1 MTGIIMDGKALAEE
15 VKARVRIEVNRSIKD
30 GIRPTL
36 ATILVG
42 DDPASISYV
51 KAKHKSCEDVGI
63 RSQNYHLPKE
73 SSEDD
78 ILRLIESLNKAKDI
92 HGILVQ
98 LPLPSHIDPYKVI
111 EKIDPV
117 KDVDGLHPENL
128 GKLFHKK
135 GDLIPCTP
143 KGIMALLKKYN
154 IEVRGKNAVIVN
166 RSNLVGKPLY
176 HLLVNDDAT
185 VTICHTKTRN
195 IVEHMRNADIL
206 VTAVGRRPE
215 FVVTSDMVKE
225 GAIVIDVGM
234 NRIEGKLCGDVDFNS
249 VIEKVSYITPV
260 PGGVGPMTVAM
271 LLENTLIA
279 MNLQTRKGF

>member
-15 VKARVRIEVNRSIKD
+15 VKARVRIEVNKLIKS
-30 GIRPTL
+30 GIKPTL

-51 KAKHKSCEDVGI
+51 KAKHKNCGDVGI
-63 RSQNYHLPKE
+63 NSQNYQLPKE

-78 ILRLIESLNKAKDI
+78 VLRLIERLNNEKDVN
-92 HGILVQ
+92 GILVQ
-98 LPLPSHIDPYKVI
+98 LPLPSHIDSYKVI
-111 EKIDPV
+111 ERINPI

-128 GKLFHKK
+128 GKIFHKK
-135 GDLIPCTP
+135 AELIPCTP
-143 KGIMALLKKYN
+143 KGIMALIEKYGIN
-154 IEVRGKNAVIVN
+154 VKGKNAVIVN

-176 HLLVNDDAT
+176 HLLLNNDAT
-185 VTICHTKTRN
+185 VTMCHTKTRN
-195 IVEHMRNADIL
+195 IVDHMRNADIL
-206 VTAVGRRPE
+206 ITAVGHRPE

-225 GAIVIDVGM
+225 GAVVIDVGM
-234 NRIEGKLCGDVDFNS
+234 NRVEGKLCGDVDFNS
-249 VIEKVSYITPV
+249 VIEKASYITPV

-279 MNLQTRKGF
+279 TNLQIKGFR